1 MLAST
6 AWVAELV
13 LAAHSEVDGNNSN

>member
-13 LAAHSEVDGNNSN
+13 LAARSEVDGNNSN